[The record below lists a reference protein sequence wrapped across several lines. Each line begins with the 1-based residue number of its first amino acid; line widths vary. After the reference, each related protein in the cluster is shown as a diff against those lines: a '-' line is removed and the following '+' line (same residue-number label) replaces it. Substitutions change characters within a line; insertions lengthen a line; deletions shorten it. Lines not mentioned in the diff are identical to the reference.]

1 VIHFA
6 TTRRV
11 FPMPVSKAK
20 RASSPFRL
28 SKLVGFAI
36 TTQPAKAKVFY
47 SELLGFRFV
56 KDDGF
61 ALVFDAHG
69 TMLRISK
76 LKQFSPAQFTVLG
89 WEVEDIEA
97 AVAELA
103 RRGAVFERYPGM
115 PQDKN
120 AICTFPGEAR
130 VAWFKDPD
138 GNVLSISEH
147 NQ

>member
-1 VIHFA
+1 
-6 TTRRV
+6 
-11 FPMPVSKAK
+11 MPASKAK
-20 RASSPFRL
+20 KASSFRL

-36 TTQPAKAKVFY
+36 TTQPEKAKAFY
-47 SELLGFRFV
+47 TGLLGFRFV

-89 WEVEDIEA
+89 WQVEDIEA
-97 AVAELA
+97 AVAELV

-147 NQ
+147 NK

>member
-1 VIHFA
+1 
-6 TTRRV
+6 
-11 FPMPVSKAK
+11 MPAPKPQKA
-20 RASSPFRL
+20 STFRL
-28 SKLVGFAI
+28 SKIVGFTI
-36 TTQPAKAKVFY
+36 TTQPEKAKAFY
-47 SELLGFRFV
+47 TKTLGFPFV

-76 LKQFSPAQFTVLG
+76 LKQFTPAQFTVLG

-97 AVAELA
+97 AVAELV
-103 RRGAVFERYPGM
+103 RRGVVFERYPGM
-115 PQDKN
+115 PQDTN

-138 GNVLSISEH
+138 GNVLSLSQH
-147 NQ
+147 YR